1 MKFILKTLL
10 TALAIVALAYVL
22 PGIHVADYNGAI
34 WTSILIT
41 VLRYTFKPLMI
52 VLTLPMTIIS
62 LGLFLFVINACV
74 ILVAAHFL
82 DEFWVDGFWWA
93 LLFSILLSFSQ
104 EFIDELLK
112 DTLK

>member
-10 TALAIVALAYVL
+10 TALAIVGIAYLL

-34 WTSILIT
+34 WASLLIT

-52 VLTLPMTIIS
+52 VLTLPMTILS

-74 ILVAAHFL
+74 ILVADHFL
-82 DEFWVDGFWWA
+82 DDFWVDGFWWA

-104 EFIDELLK
+104 EFIDKLLK
-112 DTLK
+112 DSLK